1 MADDPERSEKTEDP
15 SAKKIADALK
25 RGDVAKSQEVT
36 TWFMLLGTALVF
48 GLMAPSSTGAMVT
61 ELRLMMANADMID
74 TAGAGFGEFW
84 RSLAQN
90 AIMIT
95 VLPMLTLAACAIL
108 ANLVQHRLV
117 FSGEQL
123 KPKLEKISP
132 LAGFRRLFSLD
143 ALVNFA
149 KGLLKLSIVGT
160 VMFFVL
166 WPERDRLDTMVTAD
180 VGALLGMFQ
189 EMGLKLIG
197 ATLVVVTVIAL
208 ADFLYQRH
216 RWWQRQKMTVR
227 EVREEFKQMEG
238 DPTIKARIRQVRNE
252 RGRRRMML
260 AVPEAD
266 VVIANPTHF
275 AVALKYDK
283 SMPAPAAS
291 PRAPTR
297 SPSKSV
303 RLQRLTGFRW
313 WKTRRSPGPC
323 MPASNSTKPL
333 PPNTSALWPRS
344 SAMSCSFG
352 QKRPGVP
359 HRRGDLAI

>member
-15 SAKKIADALK
+15 SAKKIADAIK

-48 GLMAPSSTGAMVT
+48 GLMAPASTGAMVA

-74 TAGAGFGEFW
+74 TTGAGFGEFW
-84 RSLAQN
+84 RSMAQN
-90 AIMIT
+90 AILIT
-95 VLPMLTLAACAIL
+95 VVPMLALAACAIL

-143 ALVNFA
+143 ALVNFS
-149 KGLLKLSIVGT
+149 KGLLKLTIVGT

-180 VGALLGMFQ
+180 IGALLGMFQ
-189 EMGLKLIG
+189 ELGLKLIG

-216 RWWQRQKMTVR
+216 RWWERQKMTVR

-266 VVIANPTHF
+266 VVIANPTHY

-283 SMPAPAAS
+283 SMPAPRCVAKGAD
-291 PRAPTR
+291 T
-297 SPSKSV
+297 
-303 RLQRLTGFRW
+303 L
-313 WKTRRSPGPC
+313 
-323 MPASNSTKPL
+323 
-333 PPNTSALWPRS
+333 ALKIREI
-344 SAMSCSFG
+344 AEAN
-352 QKRPGVP
+352 GVP
-359 HRRGDLAI
+359 VVENPPLARALHASVELDETIPAEHFRAVAKVIGYVMQLRAKKTWRSAPAR